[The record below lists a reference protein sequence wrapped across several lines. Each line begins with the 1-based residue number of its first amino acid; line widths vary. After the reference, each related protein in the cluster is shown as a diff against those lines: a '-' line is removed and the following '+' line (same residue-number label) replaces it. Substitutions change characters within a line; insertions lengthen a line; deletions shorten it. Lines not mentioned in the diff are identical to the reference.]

1 MKSQAII
8 ALILMTAL
16 GVANAG
22 DVPGPSPSPA
32 LSTNEMEEPPLPSSE
47 TTPSNLAPGLLPESG
62 ELPARPP
69 TGSPEKGSSTRASAR
84 EAIEKDSRFEEIRS
98 LAMNSPRAARLLKSA
113 RHSSNSASRRTYLR
127 AYYVTV
133 ASRMRKLD
141 PKLKSSIDSYEEE
154 KIHEVSGGRSSTAR
168 TSTHSYRRHR
178 TASREVH
185 HRWHR
190 DSRERYRRIMVIDD
204 RYGPEFLPY
213 GPPPPPFFDRW

>member
-16 GVANAG
+16 GVASAG
-22 DVPGPSPSPA
+22 DSPGPSPSPA
-32 LSTNEMEEPPLPSSE
+32 LSANEMEEPPLPSSE
-47 TTPSNLAPGLLPESG
+47 TIPSSLAPSLLPESG

-69 TGSPEKGSSTRASAR
+69 AVSPGKVSSTRASAR

-127 AYYVTV
+127 AYYIAV

-141 PKLKSSIDSYEEE
+141 PKLKSSIDSYEEA
-154 KIHEVSGGRSSTAR
+154 KIHEVSGARSSTAR
-168 TSTHSYRRHR
+168 TSSHSSRRHR

-190 DSRERYRRIMVIDD
+190 DPRDRYRRIIVIDD

-213 GPPPPPFFDRW
+213 GPPPPFFDRW

>member
-8 ALILMTAL
+8 ALILMIAL
-16 GVANAG
+16 GGSIAG

-47 TTPSNLAPGLLPESG
+47 TAPSNLVPSLLPESG

-69 TGSPEKGSSTRASAR
+69 TGSPEKGSSTRASVR
-84 EAIEKDSRFEEIRS
+84 EAIEKGSRFEEIRS

-154 KIHEVSGGRSSTAR
+154 KIHQVSGVRSSTAR
-168 TSTHSYRRHR
+168 ISTHSYRRHR
-178 TASREVH
+178 TANREAH

-190 DSRERYRRIMVIDD
+190 DSRERYRRIIVIDD